1 MSDKPQNKAKST
13 DHLSDKASEKKALEP
28 QIAKESQTDAKGQQK
43 IELQRTNRHDGTA
56 GKSDQGDMESV
67 RIESIDE
74 HGKKRVVSRKDGG
87 SERDLLR
94 ADRKKESSEKLS
106 DQLPPDRPAGGYDEI
121 HNADGGIT
129 LKGVIPGPGEELE
142 NITTGTM
149 EAMASENA
157 LVKNA
162 LEMRKQIDQHMEPGP
177 ERDKIVDQLKA
188 DVTASLMSGGLGESE
203 IGGTHKAI
211 TDGGIETDSDKPEN
225 KEQDWQS
232 VIEKISQLP
241 IDKQFQIIGTGL
253 LSFNNELEHQKLEI
267 ALGTVEG
274 IGEGFKSIGEG
285 VVSLADGIGQIAQ
298 FGSDVMTNN
307 PRAIETGA
315 QAGEAIGKTLVG
327 GVRLFQM
334 SHDYLYNIG
343 FTGDYAKPFNDI
355 ANLGEQLDKTWQ
367 EIPTRERAKL
377 ASKLSTEVLGSL
389 AIPLG
394 VSKVAKSE
402 RLVKTLEEIAT
413 KAKSIGKGAKEKT
426 GRFIGEIIDDL
437 TQPVGVT
444 PDGQRIRIPKEPQ
457 KAESLHMSK
466 PDDSRVNQPGKHI
479 EGADRVRLS
488 EGFYVELGKAFDS
501 LSLQQKEFLR
511 IKGVRIKPVRR
522 MTDVPG
528 ADINMGGGYRANE
541 IYLPE
546 EIMQNGHWVKNDDLS
561 FRLHHEV
568 GHAFNE
574 ASGELSGIP
583 ISDKRA
589 FREAFKKDLSNAP
602 KEILRQLQLSQ
613 NQTEAR
619 DEIFSDLYSHIN
631 SPTPSNARYSQ
642 LIRSVFRNCFEHLS
656 KEIKH

>member
-13 DHLSDKASEKKALEP
+13 DQLSDKASEKKALEP
-28 QIAKESQTDAKGQQK
+28 QIAKESQTDAKGQQE
-43 IELQRTNRHDGTA
+43 IELARTNKHDGSA
-56 GKSDQGDMESV
+56 GKSDRGDLESV

-74 HGKKRVVSRKDGG
+74 HGNKRVVSRKDGG

-94 ADRKKESSEKLS
+94 ANQNKEGSEKLS
-106 DQLPPDRPAGGYDEI
+106 GELPPERPAGGYDEI

-129 LKGVIPGPGEELE
+129 LKGIIPGPGEELE

-162 LEMRKQIDQHMEPGP
+162 LEMRKQIDQHMEAGP
-177 ERDKIVDQLKA
+177 ERDKIVNQLKA
-188 DVTASLMSGGLGESE
+188 DVTASLMSGDLGESE

-267 ALGTVEG
+267 AIGTVEG

-285 VVSLADGIGQIAQ
+285 VVSLANGIGQIAQ

-355 ANLGEQLDKTWQ
+355 ANLGNELNRRWQ
-367 EIPTRERAKL
+367 EMPTKERTKIA
-377 ASKLSTEVLGSL
+377 AKLSTETLVGM
-389 AIPLG
+389 AIPVGANKIAKAEKVTEMMEEFAAAAKTLG
-394 VSKVAKSE
+394 KESKAVDAIEETVDDLAKAKPSRKQIEEFEKRGDVKPTGAKDDLESRGYPNEGNDSGIGKEVKRREIIPPSKDFVGRVAKLVETLAPNE
-402 RLVKTLEEIAT
+402 RAFL
-413 KAKSIGKGAKEKT
+413 KAK
-426 GRFIGEIIDDL
+426 EIEVI
-437 TQPVGVT
+437 PVN
-444 PDGQRIRIPKEPQ
+444 K
-457 KAESLHMSK
+457 
-466 PDDSRVNQPGKHI
+466 
-479 EGADRVRLS
+479 
-488 EGFYVELGKAFDS
+488 
-501 LSLQQKEFLR
+501 
-511 IKGVRIKPVRR
+511 
-522 MTDVPG
+522 MTDVIG
-528 ADINMGGGYRANE
+528 DEGLNFGGLYKEGK
-541 IYLPE
+541 IYLAE
-546 EIMQNGHWVKNDDLS
+546 VSSKTDLPITD
-561 FRLHHEV
+561 HEFIIRHEF
-568 GHAFNE
+568 GHALNAKTFNF
-574 ASGELSGIP
+574 GELSGI
-583 ISDKRA
+583 
-589 FREAFKKDLSNAP
+589 SN
-602 KEILRQLQLSQ
+602 E
-613 NQTEAR
+613 
-619 DEIFSDLYSHIN
+619 
-631 SPTPSNARYSQ
+631 
-642 LIRSVFRNCFEHLS
+642 
-656 KEIKH
+656 